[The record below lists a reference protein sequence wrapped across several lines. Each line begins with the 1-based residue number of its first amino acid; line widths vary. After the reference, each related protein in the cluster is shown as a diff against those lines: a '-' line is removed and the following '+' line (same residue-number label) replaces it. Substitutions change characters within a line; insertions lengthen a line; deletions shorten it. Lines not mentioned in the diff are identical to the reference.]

1 MSRFRKLSIAAALL
15 ATSFA
20 LVELFDLAAAPSAVA
35 ANRPDDQPE
44 NPFSKNCK
52 VTFTEDMMIV
62 ESDGIP
68 NHKTATYPNKDNPN
82 RIEKQHYRFEIPR
95 NPKRAEKT
103 TPTPFGPI
111 GVALN
116 GIPFYNQ
123 YNAEGQDAVRL
134 EIFDSCCGHPDPGNR
149 YHYHKF
155 PVCVKSPFKDTP
167 GKHSPLVG
175 YMFDGFPIYGPRGDH
190 GQPPTD
196 LDECNGHSDSERGY
210 HYHAT
215 AEYPYLIGA
224 YRGVVNERMLE
235 RPPGRPGQGG
245 PGQGGPGGRPPG
257 GGPPGGGRRGPPPG
271 GRPPGG
277 GPPPPDKGF

>member
-1 MSRFRKLSIAAALL
+1 M
-15 ATSFA
+15 
-20 LVELFDLAAAPSAVA
+20 A
-35 ANRPDDQPE
+35 ANRPDEPE

-52 VTFTEDMMIV
+52 VTFTETMMIV

-68 NHKTATYPNKDNPN
+68 NHKHGDFPNKDNPN

-95 NPKRAEKT
+95 HPQRADKT
-103 TPTPFGPI
+103 TPTPMGPI
-111 GVALN
+111 GVAVN

-123 YNAEGQDAVRL
+123 YNREGGDAVKL
-134 EIFDSCCGHPDPGNR
+134 EVFDSCCGHPDPGNR

-167 GKHSPLVG
+167 SKHSPLVG
-175 YMFDGFPIYGPRGDH
+175 YMFDGFPIYGPRGDQ
-190 GQPPTD
+190 GKPPTD

-245 PGQGGPGGRPPG
+245 PGGRPPG

-271 GRPPGG
+271 G
-277 GPPPPDKGF
+277 GPPPPNKGF